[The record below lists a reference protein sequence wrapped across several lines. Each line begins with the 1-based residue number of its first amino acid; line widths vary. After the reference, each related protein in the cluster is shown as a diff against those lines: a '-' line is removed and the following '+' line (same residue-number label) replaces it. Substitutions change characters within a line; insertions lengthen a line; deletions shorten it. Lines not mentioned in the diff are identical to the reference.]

1 MKEPSCWR
9 VSSTSGEKNRT
20 GRKGASSTDRRS
32 LSVLNVRSLI
42 EANRGRKGCAK
53 LLFGRDGKLLSGYR
67 FRGEKVKR
75 RVRAAPNRAA
85 KRDDGLSID
94 VYDEPGH
101 LIRRAQQIAVS
112 MFHTTMRNGV
122 TPIQYCVLRVLQDHP
137 GIDQVTLARL
147 CALDTSTAAD
157 LAVRLEERGLVRR
170 MMPMKS
176 KRHRLLQLTPEGSAL
191 VKRLLSNAYVLS
203 RRLLR
208 ALNKKEQGIFLRLL
222 KKFVHLNNQESRAP
236 LDRMFSRLRN
246 NSSNSR
252 AKRA

>member
-1 MKEPSCWR
+1 MNKR
-9 VSSTSGEKNRT
+9 TSARAKA
-20 GRKGASSTDRRS
+20 AS
-32 LSVLNVRSLI
+32 
-42 EANRGRKGCAK
+42 NRG
-53 LLFGRDGKLLSGYR
+53 
-67 FRGEKVKR
+67 
-75 RVRAAPNRAA
+75 A
-85 KRDDGLSID
+85 KRESKVFID

-112 MFHTTMRNGV
+112 MFHSTMRNGV

-176 KRHRLLQLTPEGSAL
+176 RRYRLLHLTTEGADL
-191 VKRLLSNAYVLS
+191 VKRLIPSAYVLS
-203 RRLLR
+203 RRLLG
-208 ALNKKEQGIFLRLL
+208 ALNKDEKKVFLRLL

-236 LDRMFSRLRN
+236 LDRSPSHPAN
-246 NSSNSR
+246 
-252 AKRA
+252 

>member
-1 MKEPSCWR
+1 MNRRAKT
-9 VSSTSGEKNRT
+9 SS
-20 GRKGASSTDRRS
+20 
-32 LSVLNVRSLI
+32 
-42 EANRGRKGCAK
+42 
-53 LLFGRDGKLLSGYR
+53 
-67 FRGEKVKR
+67 
-75 RVRAAPNRAA
+75 NRAA
-85 KRDDGLSID
+85 KRGHGLFID

-112 MFHTTMRNGV
+112 MFHSTMRNGV

-176 KRHRLLQLTPEGSAL
+176 KRYRLLQLTPEGTAL
-191 VKRLLSNAYVLS
+191 VNRLVPFATVLS
-203 RRLLR
+203 GRLLR
-208 ALNKKEQGIFLRLL
+208 ALNKKEQRIFLRLL

-236 LDRMFSRLRN
+236 LDRAFTRLRN
-246 NSSNSR
+246 NITNVR
-252 AKRA
+252 LKRA

>member
-1 MKEPSCWR
+1 M
-9 VSSTSGEKNRT
+9 EKRKIGRFRAASNRT
-20 GRKGASSTDRRS
+20 
-32 LSVLNVRSLI
+32 
-42 EANRGRKGCAK
+42 
-53 LLFGRDGKLLSGYR
+53 
-67 FRGEKVKR
+67 
-75 RVRAAPNRAA
+75 A
-85 KRDDGLSID
+85 KRYSKLFID

-112 MFHTTMRNGV
+112 MFHSTMRNGV

-176 KRHRLLQLTPEGSAL
+176 RRYRLLHLTPEGAEL
-191 VKRLLSNAYVLS
+191 VKRLIPSAYVLS

-208 ALNKKEQGIFLRLL
+208 ALNKDEQKILLRLL

-236 LDRMFSRLRN
+236 LDRGANRSRNER
-246 NSSNSR
+246 STSR
-252 AKRA
+252 RQRA

>member
-1 MKEPSCWR
+1 MQKRPKGRPRAAS
-9 VSSTSGEKNRT
+9 NRT
-20 GRKGASSTDRRS
+20 EQHKT
-32 LSVLNVRSLI
+32 
-42 EANRGRKGCAK
+42 E
-53 LLFGRDGKLLSGYR
+53 R
-67 FRGEKVKR
+67 F
-75 RVRAAPNRAA
+75 
-85 KRDDGLSID
+85 ID

-112 MFHTTMRNGV
+112 MFHSTMRNGV

-176 KRHRLLQLTPEGSAL
+176 RRYRLLHLTPDGTEL
-191 VKRLLSNAYVLS
+191 LKRLVPSAYVLS
-203 RRLLR
+203 GRLLR
-208 ALNKKEQGIFLRLL
+208 ALNKDEQKVFVRLL

-236 LDRMFSRLRN
+236 LDRGFSR
-246 NSSNSR
+246 SG
-252 AKRA
+252 K

>member
-1 MKEPSCWR
+1 MN
-9 VSSTSGEKNRT
+9 G
-20 GRKGASSTDRRS
+20 
-32 LSVLNVRSLI
+32 
-42 EANRGRKGCAK
+42 
-53 LLFGRDGKLLSGYR
+53 
-67 FRGEKVKR
+67 
-75 RVRAAPNRAA
+75 RVRAISNREA
-85 KRDDGLSID
+85 KRQSRLFID

-112 MFHTTMRNGV
+112 MFRSTMRNGV

-176 KRHRLLQLTPEGSAL
+176 KRYRLLHLTPEGTDL
-191 VKRLLSNAYVLS
+191 VKRLVPSAYVLS

-208 ALNKKEQGIFLRLL
+208 ALNKDEQKIFLQLL

-236 LDRMFSRLRN
+236 LDRGFSRSRN
-246 NSSNSR
+246 DSANSR
-252 AKRA
+252 AQYA